1 MKRPAGVA
9 GESSKTM
16 ETEPGFAPRE
26 NVGRWDESEHK
37 LFLEG
42 LSRYGSDWKAIAGMI
57 STRNLVQVRTHAQKY
72 FQKLQKTNANKGF
85 VDSRKRYR
93 ETVRQRTREE
103 PVKPKEESHSP
114 VSVLA
119 PEVHSPPPVAP
130 RVEIPVQKVE
140 PKPEKVILVRPSV
153 TPHSPTFESHFCE
166 TDFHLDIPKRGF
178 GLSFDIESN
187 NNMDD
192 MAYFGCTEMHTPIF
206 E

>member
-1 MKRPAGVA
+1 M
-9 GESSKTM
+9 
-16 ETEPGFAPRE
+16 
-26 NVGRWDESEHK
+26 
-37 LFLEG
+37 
-42 LSRYGSDWKAIAGMI
+42 
-57 STRNLVQVRTHAQKY
+57 Q
-72 FQKLQKTNANKGF
+72 NANKGF

-119 PEVHSPPPVAP
+119 PEVHSSPPVAP

-166 TDFHLDIPKRGF
+166 TDFHLDIPK
-178 GLSFDIESN
+178 
-187 NNMDD
+187 
-192 MAYFGCTEMHTPIF
+192 
-206 E
+206 